1 MVKGSAF
8 LTASFVALPL
18 LLAAAFVA
26 GVYLSAV
33 RRGLD
38 RERAVR
44 SAGRAAAGVAAWL
57 LLTGGL
63 AAAGRLTFGVP
74 PTFMVL
80 VVVMMVLTLRLGF
93 SRVGERLA
101 LGVPLAALVGV
112 QAFRLPLELLMHRA
126 YAEGL
131 MPEQMSYSGLNFD
144 IVTGILAL
152 VAAGLLAAGRLPRWG
167 VAAWNALGFVL
178 LLNVV
183 TIAILSTPTPLR
195 VFHNEPAN
203 VWIAAFPWVWLPAV
217 MVPAALLGH
226 VLVFRR
232 LRAERAA
239 AAERT
244 PVARTAVLA

>member
-8 LTASFVALPL
+8 LTASVVALPL

-26 GVYLSAV
+26 AVHASAA

-38 RERAVR
+38 RGHAVR

-63 AAAGRLTFGVP
+63 AAAGRLTFGMP
-74 PTFMVL
+74 PTVMVMI
-80 VVVMMVLTLRLGF
+80 VVMLVLTVRLGF
-93 SRVGERLA
+93 SPLGERLA

-112 QAFRLPLELLMHRA
+112 QAFRLPLELLLHRA
-126 YAEGL
+126 YTEGL

-144 IVTGILAL
+144 IVTGVLAL
-152 VAAGLLAAGRLPRWG
+152 VAAGLLAAGRLPRRG
-167 VAAWNALGFVL
+167 VAAWNAIGFVL
-178 LLNVV
+178 LLNIL

-195 VFHNEPAN
+195 VFDNEPAN
-203 VWIAAFPWVWLPAV
+203 TWIAAFPWVWLPAV

-226 VLVFRR
+226 ILVFRR

-239 AAERT
+239 AAERA